1 LKRILVLFFV
11 VAAYFGMQAQA
22 PKLSIPTAKP
32 LSSVA
37 GVNIAVKDTSNAL
50 TSDTLV
56 ADSTKKQSRDIETTI
71 VYSAEDSIII
81 DAQTK
86 QAFLY
91 RDAKVEYGKMNM
103 TAHNIDMDYNTN
115 IVNASFGKD
124 SLDNKIGV
132 PIFKEGGDAYEAG
145 GIKYNYKTK
154 RGLVKAIVTKQN
166 DGVIRGRVVKKE
178 PNNTMYVDGASYST
192 CDLREPH
199 FCIKMMQIKV
209 IPKKKI
215 VTRAFNMQI
224 DDIPTPIAFPFGVF
238 PIPKRRGTGLIFPSY
253 GESQSQGFFLSN
265 LGFYWAVND
274 YIGFKI
280 LTNQFSIGGIGNGNY
295 TADLDYKSR
304 YSFQGKF
311 NASYSN
317 LKNNP
322 DDPSKFSQSEQVWVR
337 WNHSTLSKGTG
348 RFSASV
354 NAGST
359 NFNRVNTLNVTT
371 RTLPSFQSALNY
383 SNVIKKTPFSYA
395 ISANQNQNIST
406 GEMNFVLPQAS
417 LNMNRIYPLK
427 NVPFIN
433 KADWVKK
440 LNFAYSS
447 SFANRVSNLARNTSA
462 QTLGYRL
469 NNADL
474 RALDTNA
481 TNYFSDSARINKFYR
496 TDTLTVP
503 EFFTKFNT
511 NSKWTVTHNIPI
523 STTFK
528 LFKFFNFTPSAS
540 YGETWYN
547 TGFNY
552 NYIKETNN
560 IKVDTNFSFKDGTLA
575 RKNTVSGGVSVT
587 TRIFGTFYIKKFGIE
602 AIRHVL
608 IPTIGYS
615 YSPVFKNYFQKIDT
629 GGTGLPLYLDRFT
642 GLRAADPSRLKD
654 SETINFSLGNT
665 FEAKIVDKNDTSK
678 TEKKFKKQMLLDNVS
693 ISNNYNLRADS
704 FNLGNFSISART
716 KLFGLFDINFNTTF
730 DPYYYRSL
738 GKDPRSNYQSFKK
751 TKYLAW
757 NDADNGEAQPLNFNW
772 QKNQGFGR
780 LVNMNLAISTR
791 FASKKG
797 NSKKILSY
805 VNGTDYQ
812 FFFNPMAAP
821 YVDFDL
827 PWTFNINYIMTYNKY
842 SIGQPSAN
850 AIFTDRS
857 TYSNRLSFSGDFTPT
872 PKWKISYTTGYDFN
886 PTVGRDNITNTVINV
901 SRDLHCWYATFSTGL
916 YPTNF
921 QYYLFTI
928 GIKSPS
934 LSDVKIPRRSTPIT
948 NF

>member
-1 LKRILVLFFV
+1 
-11 VAAYFGMQAQA
+11 MQAQA

-37 GVNIAVKDTSNAL
+37 GVNIAVKDTSIAL
-50 TSDTLV
+50 KTDTSA
-56 ADSTKKQSRDIETTI
+56 ADSTKKPQRDIETTI
-71 VYSAEDSIII
+71 NYSAEDSIII

-124 SLDNKIGV
+124 SLENKIGV
-132 PIFKEGGDAYEAG
+132 PIFKEGSDAYEAG

-178 PNNTMYVDGASYST
+178 PNNTMYVDGASYTT

-295 TADLDYKSR
+295 SADLDYKSR

-317 LKNNP
+317 TKTAP
-322 DDPSKFSQSEQVWVR
+322 DDPINSTKTELIWVR

-354 NAGST
+354 NAGSQK
-359 NFNRVNTLNVTT
+359 FNRVNTLNVAA
-371 RTLPSFQSALNY
+371 RTAPAFQSAISY
-383 SNVIKKTPFSYA
+383 SNTIKKTPFSYA

-447 SFANRVSNLARNTSA
+447 SFANRVSNLVRNTSA
-462 QTLGYRL
+462 QSLGYRL

-474 RALDTNA
+474 IALDSTSP
-481 TNYFSDSARINKFYR
+481 NYASDTARINRFYK
-496 TDTLTVP
+496 TDTLSVSQ
-503 EFFTKFNT
+503 FFNKFDK

-528 LFKFFNFTPSAS
+528 LFKYFNFTPSANVS
-540 YGETWYN
+540 TTWYN
-547 TGFNY
+547 AGY
-552 NYIKETNN
+552 DYSYDKNN
-560 IKVDTNFSFKDGTLA
+560 KNIIVDTNYSFQNGKLA
-575 RKNTVSGGVSVT
+575 AKYSGSGGMSVT
-587 TRIFGTFYIKKFGIE
+587 SRIYGTFYIKKFGIE
-602 AIRHVL
+602 AIRHVM

-615 YSPVFKNYFQKIDT
+615 YSPVFKNYYERIDT
-629 GGTGLPLYLDRFT
+629 GGTGQPVYLDRFT
-642 GLRAADPSRLKD
+642 GLKAADPSSLKD

-665 FEAKIVDKNDTSK
+665 FEAKVIDKKDTSK
-678 TEKKFKKQMLLDNVS
+678 TEKKFKKQMLIDNLS
-693 ISNNYNLRADS
+693 ISNSYNLRADS

-716 KLFGLFDINFNTTF
+716 KLFGLFDINFSTQF
-730 DPYYYRSL
+730 DPYFYESL
-738 GKDPRSNYQSFKK
+738 GKDPNSYYQKFKK
-751 TKYLAW
+751 TKFLAW
-757 NDADNGEAQPLNFNW
+757 NETNNAEAKTVNFNW
-772 QKNQGFGR
+772 QKDQGLGR

-791 FASKKG
+791 FAAKKG
-797 NSKKILSY
+797 GANKIMPY

-812 FFFNPMAAP
+812 FYYNPLAP
-821 YVDFDL
+821 AYVDFDL
-827 PWTFNINYIMTYNKY
+827 PWTLNISYIMTYSKY
-842 SIGQPSAN
+842 STVPSPN
-850 AIFTDRS
+850 AIFTDKS
-857 TYSNRLSFSGDFTPT
+857 LYSNKISFSGDFTPT
-872 PKWKISYTTGYDFN
+872 PKWKIGYTAGYDFN
-886 PTVGRDNITNTVINV
+886 PTVGRDNISNTVLNV

-916 YPTNF
+916 YPATY